1 MAVSPSATV
10 RVSTAGATMREAIL
24 EGIGEEMERDEAVIV
39 IGQDVRAFEGPLK
52 CTAGLWPRFGDE
64 RVVEMPIAESAMTS
78 FGVGAALAGMRPVID
93 IMFSDLLPI
102 ATTPLIQLAAPLRYY
117 TAGEASCPMVVR
129 TRGGDGPYR
138 AHPQNYEAIFSHS
151 PGLIVVAP
159 STATDA
165 KGLIKSAIRADDPVL
180 FLENIFLYNA
190 YRERLP
196 DGDHLIPLS
205 RARTARAGKDLT
217 IVAYG
222 RTVRTSLA
230 AADRLAEQGI
240 EVEIVDLRTVNP
252 LDEEAVFASVRRT
265 RRLLVVHEAWAN
277 GGIGAEVVTRA
288 TAACFDDLAAA
299 PSVIGAPP
307 VPVPWA
313 EPLRDALLPTVAGI
327 VAEAQR
333 LCGGGADG

>member
-1 MAVSPSATV
+1 MASSASAPA

-24 EGIGEEMERDEAVIV
+24 SGVAEEMERDESVV
-39 IGQDVRAFEGPLK
+39 VVGQDVRAFEGPLK
-52 CTAGLWPRFGDE
+52 CTEGLWQRFGDD

-78 FGVGAALAGMRPVID
+78 FGVGAAIAGLRPVID

-102 ATTPLIQLAAPLRYY
+102 VTTSLVQLAAPLRYY
-117 TAGEASCPMVVR
+117 TAGESSVPMVVR

-138 AHPQNYEAIFSHS
+138 AHPQNYEALFSHS

-159 STATDA
+159 SNATDA

-190 YRERLP
+190 YREQLP
-196 DGDHLIPLS
+196 EGDHVIPLGQ
-205 RARTARAGKDLT
+205 ARTAREGRDLT

-230 AADRLAEQGI
+230 AADRLAERGI
-240 EVEIVDLRTVNP
+240 EVEIVDLRTVAP
-252 LDEEAVFASVRRT
+252 LDEAAVAASVKRT
-265 RRLLVVHEAWAN
+265 KRLLVVHEAWAN
-277 GGIGAEVVTRA
+277 GGIGAEVISRVTRA
-288 TAACFDDLAAA
+288 SFDDLAAA
-299 PSVIGAPP
+299 PGLIGAPA

-327 VAEAQR
+327 VAEAER
-333 LCGGGADG
+333 ICAGRD